1 MKFEIHS
8 FEEVI
13 MKFNVR
19 GLAKLQAR
27 ITGTTSAIGPAISQ
41 SINEVAEQQVATTV
55 ENVENMIALDNIKF
69 LQAFKIDP
77 ATKQRTKCTIKIDA
91 RFAVRLSAFEARQT
105 PAGVEVKILRF
116 GQWILYRRTFGPERP
131 RLMNGIYYRLTKQRF
146 PIKMVKA
153 LEVAKVPEIRNKIQ
167 ETMSDKKDD
176 YVLAVRDRLGK
187 IVIGEQ
193 M

>member
-1 MKFEIHS
+1 MKLKFC
-8 FEEVI
+8 FEEEA

-27 ITGTTSAIGPAISQ
+27 ISGTTSAIQPAISQ
-41 SINEVAEQQVATTV
+41 SINEVAEQQVATTT
-55 ENVENMIALDNIKF
+55 ENVEAIIAMDNMKF

-77 ATKQRTKCTIKIDA
+77 ATKQRTSCKIKIDA
-91 RFAVRLSAFEARQT
+91 RFAVQLRAFDARQT
-105 PAGVEVKILRF
+105 PEGVEVKILRY
-116 GQWILYRRTFGPERP
+116 GQWVLYRKTFGPERP
-131 RLMNGIYYRLTKQRF
+131 RLANGIYYRISKRRF

-153 LEVAKVPEIRNKIQ
+153 LEVTKVPEVRQVIK
-167 ETMSDKKDD
+167 ETMTSRGDD

-187 IVIGEQ
+187 IVYGEQ